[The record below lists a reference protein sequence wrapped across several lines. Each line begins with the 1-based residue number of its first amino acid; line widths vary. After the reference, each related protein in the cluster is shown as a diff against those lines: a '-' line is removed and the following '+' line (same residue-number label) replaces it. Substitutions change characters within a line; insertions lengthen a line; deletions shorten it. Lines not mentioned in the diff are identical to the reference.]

1 MDVYKQTK
9 DILKK
14 YNIHANKNLGQ
25 NFLIDSNII
34 DSIIGSSNITGQDL
48 VIEIGPGLGT
58 LTESL
63 LEKAYKVICIEL
75 DKKMVNILHERFEK
89 YDNIEILNEDI
100 LKVDLN
106 KLIKEQRQ
114 KGEFEKVKIVA
125 NLPYYI
131 TTPIIMKLLEN
142 NLDIYSIT
150 IMVQLEVAE
159 RICAIPGDNKCGA
172 ITYCIY
178 YYSQTE
184 EIINVP
190 NSSFIPEPKVISK
203 VVKLKLRDRPAV
215 EVKDKKLLF
224 NLIKAAFSKRR
235 KTLQNALLNSDLF
248 ASKDQIIQILN
259 KLNIDEKIRGEKL
272 TLEQYAQICNLIS
285 E

>member
-89 YDNIEILNEDI
+89 YDSIEILNEDI

-114 KGEFEKVKIVA
+114 KGKFEKVKIVA

-150 IMVQLEVAE
+150 IMVQLEVADT
-159 RICAIPGDNKCGA
+159 ILQPGEQK
-172 ITYCIY
+172 
-178 YYSQTE
+178 E
-184 EIINVP
+184 
-190 NSSFIPEPKVISK
+190 
-203 VVKLKLRDRPAV
+203 VKLILSKAMTENNTGLVNNIAEIYEIYNDKAV
-215 EVKDKKLLF
+215 PDISSTPGNKVQGEDDMD
-224 NLIKAAFSKRR
+224 
-235 KTLQNALLNSDLF
+235 NADL
-248 ASKDQIIQILN
+248 
-259 KLNIDEKIRGEKL
+259 
-272 TLEQYAQICNLIS
+272 LIS
-285 E
+285 IQTGEIYLYIITGIVATGMLIIGIYFINKKVLIQK